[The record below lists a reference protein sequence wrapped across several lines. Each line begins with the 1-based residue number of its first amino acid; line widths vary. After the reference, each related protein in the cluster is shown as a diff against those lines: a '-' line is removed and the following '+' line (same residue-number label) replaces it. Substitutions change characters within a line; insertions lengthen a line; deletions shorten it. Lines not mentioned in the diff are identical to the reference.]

1 MTNGEQDGAQDGTTN
16 GKQDSTRD
24 GMTNGARD
32 STADETGD
40 GANKWIQDG
49 ATDKTPDEA
58 WDRAEPNDTDVEH
71 DVDQPQRVVVKKWWV
86 SKVWFSIASLC
97 LGRLCD
103 QVDFA
108 PMSGPNEG
116 VFLFP
121 GY

>member
-1 MTNGEQDGAQDGTTN
+1 MTDG
-16 GKQDSTRD
+16 KRD
-24 GMTNGARD
+24 GARD
-32 STADETGD
+32 SATDGARDGTADKTGD
-40 GANKWIQDG
+40 GANKWIRDG

-58 WDRAEPNDTDVEH
+58 RDRAEPDDTDIERN
-71 DVDQPQRVVVKKWWV
+71 VDWPRGVVVKKWWV

-103 QVDFA
+103 RADFA
-108 PMSGPNEG
+108 PTSGPNEG